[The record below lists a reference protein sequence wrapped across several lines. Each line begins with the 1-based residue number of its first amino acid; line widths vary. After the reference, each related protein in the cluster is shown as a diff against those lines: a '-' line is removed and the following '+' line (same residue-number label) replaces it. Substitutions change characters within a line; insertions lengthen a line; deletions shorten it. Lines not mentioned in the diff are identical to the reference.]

1 MGSQTIEIL
10 RQGVWAS
17 FTGGWFYDP
26 HQNIFCNA
34 IHLYLFLF
42 LLCTPFVT
50 YLYFS
55 RTVASWTVYCCSA
68 ATTIIA
74 VKLVNLIL
82 HVMYDQ
88 AQIVSENNS
97 KKPVKVPQETSGTDD
112 GGIEM
117 QILAPNSMVDPT
129 SRTSIENNNNNSNEI
144 SQANSVISIDYP
156 AEQNTSTIDLKVDV
170 HRKNSSESSDS
181 LTEVPSNHGNG
192 VAAQHVDR
200 RSIIMKTKSKSED
213 TSTMTAA
220 DATKEL
226 RLVDE
231 GDLLSRSEERRD
243 KFVDTDGGGLQRI
256 SDSKKRMRS
265 KLQRQTSLD
274 SSGPD
279 MNNFPVRRPV
289 SSNHLHRQQH
299 HGSGFYHPNHLPSL
313 TPEMYLE
320 PHFTTKSELAIER
333 FVSGSKKAPMRK
345 DSTSTMS
352 AIQLPTNSGASTSS
366 TTRQRRYS
374 NTAKTQQQP
383 LTSGMV
389 SVRRIKS
396 TALEKCCPQP
406 SYSNLSPH
414 PNSVETINGRPL
426 RNPPHAILP
435 PPSKSLVRNQHLNFF
450 PKGTS
455 GSIEPVYPIAEIVDE
470 KSLNESFVLTSE
482 SDDDALSGSNDEDDN
497 DNDDEDDD
505 DNDNNFAV
513 TVQHQLSSMHKLSS
527 KTKSMSF
534 TERRRQRTTPDNDSS
549 NSVKKHSSE
558 LEIDR
563 PRTHSTDSEN
573 EMNNGSQSP
582 LLETRARTSIF
593 RSNSPKNEC
602 DTKTNDNENEP
613 KTDGTTANT
622 DGVEDAYDA
631 EEGAVG
637 GVNSASIIVPKSEDS
652 GCPSSDCEQASASSK
667 DMLLSKKS
675 KSSERNWHDFNMDAN
690 TISVD
695 LTENAS
701 SATKEATTSAEPQD
715 QKLAK
720 DTSKSL
726 GAIPKTSFSR
736 YEMNEETKNG
746 MKTNQHEGHDHNC
759 GTNTKSLSHAS
770 SANSLSGGSYNS
782 SNSLN
787 KNVLQVM
794 QQTEDGWVL
803 QSASPNNPYLVAQ
816 RGELLPI
823 YNNNTRQD
831 NIFPVSRKPYLYLH
845 QQRQYH
851 PKIRSTRN
859 RMQNSSIDTTASS
872 RDEDDSMSMTGAT
885 GGGSM
890 GFDMKISERLSTLF
904 FPELAENQTLGAQ
917 STQRSTI
924 NRMTF
929 ADSMFWGHC
938 NLPIDKKVQPKRYY
952 KFPIKCLKREIK
964 ISMDRLQLLAL
975 FDRDCGTCQ
984 ATASILVGICC
995 SILGAVVLQ
1004 LDFYRDIFA
1013 FIFCF
1018 VMAGAQY
1025 SLLKSVQPDASSST
1039 HGDDARYSRPIYFCL
1054 CTSIL
1059 ILSHHFSTFPKD
1071 ENQLTLFGIPFST
1084 RGFFY
1089 SIQEIMSIILLLFP
1103 VLFSLGLFA
1112 QVNTFLMYALEQFD
1126 MHLFGGNAVCS
1137 LISAFF
1143 GIFKSIM
1150 ACCMLYGFALGG
1162 LSEPRSTQHVLF
1174 SCFCALLVAS
1184 AYHLSRSSASDFTY
1198 LWAIIQSSFII
1209 NHDEDEELR
1218 RATKLSK
1225 FEKNKPVK
1233 KKNESNIK
1241 TKISIN
1247 DKERQTEGNQTGSS
1261 NIQFDSSDAQKDSNE
1276 SVAIDSGN
1284 MSEQKVILTAEGEG
1298 VLEKEELDDP
1308 LPSKLKNTVNA
1319 RLKNDFLMCTVIG
1332 TIVLS
1337 LHSSTVFTALQP
1349 ELNPVLRS
1357 FVIVLG
1363 FLLHYLIPQMRKYLP
1378 WLCFA
1383 KPILKQKEY
1392 GMYET
1397 SEAAKIMWFETLF
1410 VYLSFVEKNILL
1422 PLIFISALTSDS
1434 VLISQKFGIPI
1445 GSAIVVLCGL
1455 KSIRSSYSDP
1465 SSQYIIILFT
1475 VLFFGKDY
1483 KAASETFLIDYFVV
1497 SIVYKKTCEFL
1508 LKLQFIVTYIAPWQ
1522 ITWGSAFHAFAQP
1535 FSVPHSA
1542 MLFLQAVISSL
1553 LSAPLIPFLG
1563 SAIFLTSYTRP
1574 IKFWE
1579 RDYNT
1584 RRIDHSNTRLS
1595 SHLER
1600 DLGAD
1605 DNNLNSIFYEH
1616 LTRSLQHSLC
1626 GDLLLGRWGNVSQG
1640 DCFVLAS
1647 DYLNC
1652 LVHIIELGNGLCT
1665 FQMRG
1670 LEFRGTYCQQ
1680 REVEAIS
1687 EGVGENDG
1695 CCCCSPGHLPNCLSI
1710 NAMFSTRWLAWQV
1723 VASQYILE
1731 GYSISDNL
1739 AQATLQVY
1747 EFRKVLITYYIKCI
1761 IYYTIRSPKLHS
1773 WLASQ
1778 AIEEAL
1784 QGTQD
1789 RSFVDLDPIFNHN
1802 LDEDFD
1808 FRASGIT
1815 RSSFCSVY
1823 FDWIQF
1829 CYEKRIEVHKSKH
1842 SRSQEEQQKSR
1853 GQSQSFHRSQTEN
1866 LSGIS
1871 TSETTGGSPKSS
1883 NNQTPSPR
1891 ISKSD
1896 KNNDNNPQAQPTDI
1910 TQKSTLISLL
1920 LALSL
1925 LARRTLATATHTHSS
1940 LSGVEFFLHGL
1951 HALFKGDYRITS
1963 IRDEWIFLD
1972 MDLLHTVVAPAVK
1985 MSLKLHQ
1992 DHFLSPEEY
2001 EDPAAL
2007 YNAITTHTNELVIS
2021 HEADP
2026 LWRNAVLRGAPQLLA
2041 LRHILEEGSDEYRL
2055 IRLSKRYLSFRVIK
2069 LNRECVRGLWAGQQQ
2084 ELIYLRNR
2092 NPERGS
2098 IQNAKQA
2105 LRNIIN
2111 SSCDLPLGY
2120 PIYVS
2125 PLLPSYAETN
2135 EQLCKIVGG
2144 AITLDKI
2151 KNIAWRFCQHVRQ
2164 RFSEGCS
2171 SGSATLDTEVGDIG
2185 VYYAPSNTP
2194 NNTISATTG
2203 TLSYGSQSLSG
2214 AGTRGSVASMGKP
2227 NNSTL
2232 LAGFLNREREQER
2245 ESINSDRSGMGV
2257 YRKRASVITKTEQD
2271 RRATF
2276 PSSSPIDI
2284 IDSKEMDTSI
2294 SGNKSHISP
2303 ETSMLTASSSPNP
2316 TSSRAYRPN
2325 SSFSSGNLSTR
2336 NTNRTLI
2343 ISERK
2348 SKSEERQSSH
2358 DNDAFDVTMPE
2369 TKGIL
2374 LSTSISLPSTTQ
2386 TSATL
2391 LDTVPKY
2398 SNASLSCMASSN
2410 NSSILPSPPK
2420 IPLNRKVIIVSTL
2433 EIYDCLDLG
2442 RRIDVL
2448 WPNECMRMNGGRSS
2462 WKKSLWEPQ
2471 EGMIGYT
2478 RHFWQPLHPN
2488 KRFRSNFN
2496 RTLFLVQIGEHFV
2509 PVSENGVKEYNTIGI
2524 DDRFRNVAPTFEVE
2538 VPAENEN
2545 DSDTILDESDQEVA
2559 LKVNETKS
2567 NLE

>member
-1 MGSQTIEIL
+1 MGSQTVEIL

-17 FTGGWFYDP
+17 LTGGWFYDP

-50 YLYFS
+50 YLYFLK
-55 RTVASWTVYCCSA
+55 TFASWSVYCFSA
-68 ATTIIA
+68 ATTIIT
-74 VKLVNLIL
+74 VKLINLIL
-82 HVMYDQ
+82 HTMYDQ
-88 AQIVSENNS
+88 AQIVSENSSN
-97 KKPVKVPQETSGTDD
+97 KPIKVPQEISGTDD

-117 QILAPNSMVDPT
+117 QILAPHAIKDPT
-129 SRTSIENNNNNSNEI
+129 SIANSNSNNNNISSTNNNSNEM

-156 AEQNTSTIDLKVDV
+156 VEQITSTIDLKVDV

-181 LTEVPSNHGNG
+181 LTDVPSLNIGSEIS
-192 VAAQHVDR
+192 DR
-200 RSIIMKTKSKSED
+200 RSIMKTKSKSED
-213 TSTMTAA
+213 TSTMISV
-220 DATKEL
+220 DANKEL

-243 KFVDTDGGGLQRI
+243 KFFDTDGMGLNRI
-256 SDSKKRMRS
+256 NESKRRTRC

-274 SSGPD
+274 SSGAD
-279 MNNFPVRRPV
+279 LNSFPVRRPV
-289 SSNHLHRQQH
+289 SSNYLHRQQH
-299 HGSGFYHPNHLPSL
+299 HGSGFYHPNHLSSL
-313 TPEMYLE
+313 APEIYLE
-320 PHFTTKSELAIER
+320 PHFTTKSEMAIER
-333 FVSGSKKAPMRK
+333 FVVSSKKTPMRK

-352 AIQLPTNSGASTSS
+352 AIQLPTNSGPSS
-366 TTRQRRYS
+366 SVTTRQRRYS
-374 NTAKTQQQP
+374 NTTAKTQQQ
-383 LTSGMV
+383 LASGQIV

-406 SYSNLSPH
+406 SYSNLKPH
-414 PNSVETINGRPL
+414 PSSVETINGRLL
-426 RNPPHAILP
+426 RNQVNRCNNQHSILP
-435 PPSKSLVRNQHLNFF
+435 APSKSLVRNQHLNFF
-450 PKGTS
+450 PKGTNGKS
-455 GSIEPVYPIAEIVDE
+455 QATIAEIVDE
-470 KSLNESFVLTSE
+470 KSLNEGFIITSE
-482 SDDDALSGSNDEDDN
+482 SDDDAQSSNDDNNEDDDEDDEG
-497 DNDDEDDD
+497 DDDD
-505 DNDNNFAV
+505 DNDDDDDDENNF
-513 TVQHQLSSMHKLSS
+513 TIKNTLSS
-527 KTKSMSF
+527 KTKSLSF
-534 TERRRQRTTPDNDSS
+534 TDRRHQKKTADSSS
-549 NSVKKHSSE
+549 NSVMKHSSE

-573 EMNNGSQSP
+573 E
-582 LLETRARTSIF
+582 LE
-593 RSNSPKNEC
+593 
-602 DTKTNDNENEP
+602 
-613 KTDGTTANT
+613 
-622 DGVEDAYDA
+622 
-631 EEGAVG
+631 
-637 GVNSASIIVPKSEDS
+637 
-652 GCPSSDCEQASASSK
+652 
-667 DMLLSKKS
+667 
-675 KSSERNWHDFNMDAN
+675 NWHDFNMDAN
-690 TISVD
+690 TISVEVTD
-695 LTENAS
+695 RGESLSNVTIETTNKEVQS
-701 SATKEATTSAEPQD
+701 TKD
-715 QKLAK
+715 V
-720 DTSKSL
+720 SKSL

-736 YEMNEETKNG
+736 YETAKSDPKNLNSDG
-746 MKTNQHEGHDHNC
+746 DNYRDRIFEDNRENAND
-759 GTNTKSLSHAS
+759 NTLSNDSSAN
-770 SANSLSGGSYNS
+770 SANSLSGGSCNS

-787 KNVLQVM
+787 KNVLQIM
-794 QQTEDGWVL
+794 QQTEDGQFFL
-803 QSASPNNPYLVAQ
+803 QCASPSNPYLVAQ
-816 RGELLPI
+816 RGLPSLLPV
-823 YNNNTRQD
+823 YNTRPE
-831 NIFPVSRKPYLYLH
+831 NAFPISRKPYLYLH

-851 PKIRSTRN
+851 PKMRSARN

-872 RDEDDSMSMTGAT
+872 RVDEDDSSMSGAA
-885 GGGSM
+885 GGS
-890 GFDMKISERLSTLF
+890 GSIGVGSGWDVKISERLSTLF
-904 FPELAENQTLGAQ
+904 FPELNENQTNGTQ

-938 NLPIDKKVQPKRYY
+938 NLPIEKKVQPKRYY
-952 KFPIKCLKREIK
+952 KFPIKCFQREIK

-975 FDRDCGTCQ
+975 FDRDYGTFP
-984 ATASILVGICC
+984 TIASILVGVCC
-995 SILGAVVLQ
+995 SILGAIVLQ
-1004 LDFYRDIFA
+1004 FDFYKDIFA

-1018 VMAGAQY
+1018 VMAGSQY

-1039 HGDDARYSRPIYFCL
+1039 HGDTCPRYSRPIYFCI

-1059 ILSHHFSTFPKD
+1059 ILSHHLTTISTKD
-1071 ENQLTLFGIPFST
+1071 ANFMLFGIPFSSQDL
-1084 RGFFY
+1084 FY
-1089 SIQEIMSIILLLFP
+1089 FIQECMSKILLLFP
-1103 VLFSLGLFA
+1103 ILFSFGLFA
-1112 QVNTFLMYALEQFD
+1112 QVNTFLMYVLEQFD

-1143 GIFKSIM
+1143 GIFRSILSF
-1150 ACCMLYGFALGG
+1150 CFLYGFAFGG
-1162 LSEPRSTQHVLF
+1162 LSERSTQHVLF
-1174 SCFCALLVAS
+1174 SCFCALLCAT
-1184 AYHLSRSSASDFTY
+1184 AYHLSRSASDCTY
-1198 LWAIIQSSFII
+1198 LWMIIKSSFII
-1209 NHDEDEELR
+1209 HHNEDEELR
-1218 RATKLSK
+1218 RTTKLSK
-1225 FEKNKPVK
+1225 SDKEKLSS
-1233 KKNESNIK
+1233 KKNENC
-1241 TKISIN
+1241 KI
-1247 DKERQTEGNQTGSS
+1247 EGNQTDNKEIRKESS
-1261 NIQFDSSDAQKDSNE
+1261 E
-1276 SVAIDSGN
+1276 SVVINSGYE
-1284 MSEQKVILTAEGEG
+1284 SEQKANLMPENAEI
-1298 VLEKEELDDP
+1298 LEKDELEDP
-1308 LPSKLKNTVNA
+1308 LPKKLKNTVNS
-1319 RLKNDFLMCTVIG
+1319 RLKNDLLIVSVVSF
-1332 TIVLS
+1332 IVLS

-1349 ELNPVLRS
+1349 ELNPILQS

-1397 SEAAKIMWFETLF
+1397 SEAAKVMWFEKLF
-1410 VYLSFVEKNILL
+1410 VYLTFVEKNILL

-1434 VLISQKFGIPI
+1434 MRIVQKFGVSI

-1455 KSIRSSYSDP
+1455 KSVRNSYSDP

-1475 VLFFGKDY
+1475 VLFFGKDFSS
-1483 KAASETFLIDYFVV
+1483 ASETFLIDYFVV
-1497 SIVYKKTCEFL
+1497 SIVFKKTCEFL

-1542 MLFLQAVISSL
+1542 MLFLQAVISSI
-1553 LSAPLIPFLG
+1553 LSTPLIPFLG

-1584 RRIDHSNTRLS
+1584 KRIDHSNTRLS

-1626 GDLLLGRWGNVSQG
+1626 GDLVLGRWGNVSQG

-1652 LVHIIELGNGLCT
+1652 LVHIIEIGNNLCT
-1665 FQMRG
+1665 FQIRG

-1695 CCCCSPGHLPNCLSI
+1695 CCCCSPGHIPNCLSI

-1747 EFRKVLITYYIKCI
+1747 EFRKVLITYYIKAV
-1761 IYYTIRSPKLHS
+1761 IYYTIRSPKLYS
-1773 WLASQ
+1773 WLSSP

-1784 QGTQD
+1784 QATQD

-1815 RSSFCSVY
+1815 RSSFCTIY

-1829 CYEKRIEVHKSKH
+1829 CYEKRLEAHKPKHSEKQAEHQKSKV
-1842 SRSQEEQQKSR
+1842 KS
-1853 GQSQSFHRSQTEN
+1853 QSQSLHHSQPEN
-1866 LSGIS
+1866 LES
-1871 TSETTGGSPKSS
+1871 TS
-1883 NNQTPSPR
+1883 NASPR
-1891 ISKSD
+1891 TSKSD
-1896 KNNDNNPQAQPTDI
+1896 KNCESKEQTTQPSEI

-1963 IRDEWIFLD
+1963 VRDEWIFFD
-1972 MDLLHTVVAPAVK
+1972 MDLLHQVIAPSVK

-2001 EDPAAL
+2001 EDQATL

-2026 LWRNAVLRGAPQLLA
+2026 LWRNAILRGAPQLLA

-2111 SSCDLPLGY
+2111 SSCDNPIGY

-2125 PLLPSYAETN
+2125 PLTTSYAETH
-2135 EQLCKIVGG
+2135 EQLCQITGG
-2144 AITLDKI
+2144 AITFDKI
-2151 KNIAWRFCQHVRQ
+2151 KNIAWRFCEHVRQ
-2164 RFSEGCS
+2164 RFTDSCS
-2171 SGSATLDTEVGDIG
+2171 SGSATVDTEMGDIG
-2185 VYYAPSNTP
+2185 VYYAPTNTT
-2194 NNTISATTG
+2194 NNTMSANTG
-2203 TLSYGSQSLSG
+2203 TLSYGSQSLSLS
-2214 AGTRGSVASMGKP
+2214 AGNRGSMASMGNFGKP

-2245 ESINSDRSGMGV
+2245 ESVNSDRSAVGV
-2257 YRKRASVITKTEQD
+2257 YRKRSTITKSEQD

-2276 PSSSPIDI
+2276 PSSSP
-2284 IDSKEMDTSI
+2284 ENLGTSL
-2294 SGNKSHISP
+2294 SGIKPVNISP
-2303 ETSMLTASSSPNP
+2303 ETSIMSALSSPNP
-2316 TSSRAYRPN
+2316 MSSRAYRPN
-2325 SSFSSGNLSTR
+2325 SSFSSGNLSR
-2336 NTNRTLI
+2336 NTNHKSLI
-2343 ISERK
+2343 IAERK
-2348 SKSEERQSSH
+2348 SKSEERQSN
-2358 DNDAFDVTMPE
+2358 NDAFDVTMAE
-2369 TKGIL
+2369 TKGVL
-2374 LSTSISLPSTTQ
+2374 LSTSISLPSTTH
-2386 TSATL
+2386 TSAIL
-2391 LDTVPKY
+2391 LDTLPKF
-2398 SNASLSCMASSN
+2398 SNASTSLMTSSSS
-2410 NSSILPSPPK
+2410 SSILPSPPK
-2420 IPLNRKVIIVSTL
+2420 IPLNRKVKIINSL

-2448 WPNECMRMNGGRSS
+2448 WPSECMRLAGGRSS
-2462 WKKSLWEPQ
+2462 WKKSSWEPT
-2471 EGMIGYT
+2471 EGMVGYIV
-2478 RHFWQPLHPN
+2478 HFWQPQHVD

-2509 PVSENGVKEYNTIGI
+2509 PVGENGIEEYNSKCI
-2524 DDRFRNVAPTFEVE
+2524 RNASTFEVKL
-2538 VPAENEN
+2538 PTENEN
-2545 DSDTILDESDQEVA
+2545 DSDTNLDEIDKSDE
-2559 LKVNETKS
+2559 KD
-2567 NLE
+2567 